1 MYRKNDYIMILTH
14 YYIEFNDKYNISTT
28 SITES
33 NIEEQHNI
41 SKILSSYSGRAL
53 RRFDNYDSYLCRRK
67 QTELQ
72 LYNTFIKSGGR
83 PTLNTPLYFVVGE
96 NEQLKQDF
104 GSDVKTLQIDTDII
118 AEHHISFTIGDSMG
132 LHLSNSP
139 LKIYLLQEIVN
150 MIDTNYNFQSS
161 MSSLKPYH
169 RYIEAQLWD
178 KQYFEYI
185 KKSII

>member
-1 MYRKNDYIMILTH
+1 M
-14 YYIEFNDKYNISTT
+14 NDKHNISTT

-41 SKILSSYSGRAL
+41 AKILSSYSGRAL
-53 RRFDNYDSYLCRRK
+53 RRFDNYDSYICRRK

-72 LYNTFIKSGGR
+72 LYNTFINRGGK

-104 GSDVKTLQIDTDII
+104 GCDVKILQIDADII
-118 AEHHISFTIGDSMG
+118 SEHHISFTLGDSMG
-132 LHLSNSP
+132 LHLSKSP

-150 MIDTNYNFQSS
+150 MVGGNYDFQSS
-161 MSSLKPYH
+161 MSSLNPYH

-178 KQYFEYI
+178 KQCFKHI
-185 KKSII
+185 KKVLPNIILQKFIVSLYINK